1 MWIRSAFWVGSI
13 KPGNESRFR
22 SGIDKDMIPSLK
34 ALPGVGDA
42 KALWPKKLDDEPPP
56 IGCQILVEFAD
67 RAALDRM
74 LASVERR
81 TLRERVSKLAALFDG
96 KLSHIDY
103 EVGE

>member
-13 KPGNESRFR
+13 KPGSEARFR
-22 SGIDKDMIPSLK
+22 AGIDGDMIPSLK
-34 ALPGVGDA
+34 ALPGVRDA
-42 KALWPKKLDDEPPP
+42 KALWPKKLDDEPPL

-67 RAALDRM
+67 RAALERM
-74 LASVERR
+74 LASAERR
-81 TLRERVSKLAALFDG
+81 TLRGRVGELAALFDG